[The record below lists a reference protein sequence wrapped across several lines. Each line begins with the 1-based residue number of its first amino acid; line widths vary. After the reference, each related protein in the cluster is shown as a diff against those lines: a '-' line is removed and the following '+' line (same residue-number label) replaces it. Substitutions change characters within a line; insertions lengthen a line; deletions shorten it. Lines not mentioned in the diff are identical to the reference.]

1 MKELLGSR
9 YKLGEMIGT
18 GGMADVYIAQDQRLS
33 RKVAIKVLRSDLAK
47 DPQFVARFRKE
58 ALAAAALNHPGVVAV
73 YDSGEVPAP
82 YIVMELVSG
91 HTLRE
96 IIHQGERLPLDRA
109 LEISEGILV
118 ALEYS
123 HEKGIVHRDIKPA
136 NVMIT
141 DQGDVKVMDFGIAR
155 ALDDVGATLTS
166 TWNIVGTAQY
176 LSPEQALGESADYR
190 SDIYSAGCLLYEVLT
205 GRPPYIGDT
214 PVSIAFQH
222 VSGELIKPRSLN
234 QNLPEGLDIIL
245 TVALAKKPED
255 RYQSAKEMLA
265 DIRKLRA
272 GHAVTT
278 KVARKPIKWRPILVA
293 ALSAVIAGGLITYG
307 VLNSSTTI
315 SSSLVEIPNVV
326 GLTQPQAEVLL
337 SDFVVTVQRAHD
349 GRVPKDRV
357 ASQVP
362 LPTSKVKKGT
372 GVILTLSDGPGD
384 AIIPTNLVGM
394 SLADARV
401 SLAAAGLVISRTDPI
416 PSDQLQGT
424 ILQVTPDAGST
435 IPAGSGVVLQIASG
449 DIEVP
454 SLVGVDGIQAL
465 TVLIQAGFLV
475 NQIEAYDVNQSIG
488 IVLAQAPEPGTTH
501 TIGSSVTIT
510 INRAQYFISCQ
521 PLVKVLLLSC
531 AHVSLRTALTS

>member
-1 MKELLGSR
+1 MKDLLGAR

-33 RKVAIKVLRSDLAK
+33 RQVAIKVLRSDLAK

-96 IIHQGERLPLDRA
+96 IIHQGERLPLNRA
-109 LEISEGILV
+109 LEIGEGILV

-166 TWNIVGTAQY
+166 TWNVVGTAQY
-176 LSPEQALGESADYR
+176 LSPEQAMGESADYR

-255 RYQSAKEMLA
+255 RYQSAKDMLA

-272 GHAVTT
+272 GQIVTT
-278 KVARKPIKWRPILVA
+278 KVARKPIKWRSILVA
-293 ALSAVIAGGLITYG
+293 AMAAIIAGGLITYG

-315 SSSLVEIPNVV
+315 SSSLIEIPNVV
-326 GLTQPQAEVLL
+326 GLTQPQAEDLL
-337 SDFVVTVQRAHD
+337 GDFVVTVQRAHD

-362 LPTSKVKKGT
+362 LPTSKVKKGS

-384 AIIPTNLVGM
+384 AIIPTDLVGM

-401 SLAAAGLVISRTDPI
+401 SLAAAGLVIARTDPVS
-416 PSDQLQGT
+416 SDQPQGT

-454 SLVGVDGIQAL
+454 SLVGIDGIQAL
-465 TVLIQAGFLV
+465 TVLTQAGFLV
-475 NQIEAYDVNQSIG
+475 NQIQAYDANQPIG
-488 IVLAQAPEPGTTH
+488 IVLAQAPEPGSTH

-510 INRAQYFISCQ
+510 INRT
-521 PLVKVLLLSC
+521 P
-531 AHVSLRTALTS
+531 